1 MGDREIIKVSSSEFS
16 GKEREYLNE
25 CLNRNWLSQGKY
37 VKEFE
42 EKFAEYV
49 QAKYAIA
56 CSSGTAALHLAM
68 LALDADYSNVI
79 VPALTYVATA
89 NAARYCTD
97 DVKFADILS
106 DSWCLDSKSF
116 NKIQSSPRDIVILVD
131 LYDAV
136 SDASQLKSDCVVVS
150 DRSESLI
157 ALGSSTIAT
166 YSFYGNKIISCGE
179 GGMVATNDK
188 ELADKIKLYR
198 GQGATI
204 TGKYHHSVVG
214 YNYRMTD
221 IQAAVG
227 LAQLEQISEKLA
239 KRRAIVDRYRKN
251 LSSEKSVTLQGGERA
266 SGWMMSVLLSELV
279 DRDSIAKTLLND
291 FSVETRP
298 FFIPLPSL
306 PMYEGE
312 IPPVAENVARRG
324 LCLPTHTLLSDDN
337 IDYICESLNRAL
349 HVVNPEES

>member
-1 MGDREIIKVSSSEFS
+1 MPSKREIIKVSSSDFS
-16 GKEREYLNE
+16 GKEREYLND
-25 CLNRNWLSQGKY
+25 CLSRNWLSQGKY
-37 VKEFE
+37 VREFE

-68 LALDADYSNVI
+68 LALDVNSKTNVI

-89 NAARYCTD
+89 NAARYCGAN
-97 DVKFADILS
+97 VKFVDVLES
-106 DSWCLDSKSF
+106 SWCIDSDDLYLSYK
-116 NKIQSSPRDIVILVD
+116 DVVIPVD

-136 SDASQLKSDCVVVS
+136 ARCRYANCVEVA
-150 DRSESLI
+150 DRSESLLP
-157 ALGSSTIAT
+157 LGSSTIAT

-179 GGMVATNDK
+179 GGMVATSDK

-204 TGKYHHSVVG
+204 PGKYHHSVIG

-221 IQAAVG
+221 MQAAVG
-227 LAQLEQISEKLA
+227 LAQLEQISEKLS
-239 KRRAIVDRYRKN
+239 KRREIIDRYRKN
-251 LSSEKSVTLQGGERA
+251 LSSEKAFTLQGGERA
-266 SGWMMSVLLSELV
+266 SGWMMAILLPESV

-291 FSVETRP
+291 FSIETRP

-306 PMYEGE
+306 PMYKGE
-312 IPPVAENVARRG
+312 VPPVAENVARRG
-324 LCLPTHTLLSDDN
+324 LCLPTYTLLPDDD
-337 IDYICESLNRAL
+337 IDYICESLSRAIYIT
-349 HVVNPEES
+349 NAEES